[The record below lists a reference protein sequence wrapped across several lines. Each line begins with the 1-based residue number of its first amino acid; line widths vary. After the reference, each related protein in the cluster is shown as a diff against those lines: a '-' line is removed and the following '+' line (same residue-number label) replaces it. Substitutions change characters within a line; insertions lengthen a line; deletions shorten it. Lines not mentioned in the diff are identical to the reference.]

1 MTTTLPKLESPPEP
15 VSPIGGSTDL
25 LDKPSLLD
33 RADTRRESASEF
45 RPLSDR
51 IRALGLLRP
60 RKAWYAR
67 YAVLLGLAIAA
78 IVVGLVMLAGSPW
91 VLALAPAAALV
102 WVQVSYLGHD
112 IGHHQVTQNKLLM
125 RGFGLGLGNLL
136 TGLSFGWWM
145 DKHTRHHANPN
156 HEGQDPDVGEGIIS
170 WSDRQQAKKT
180 GFARLLSRHQ
190 AVLFFPLLT
199 FEGWQ
204 LQVAGLRNLRARPV
218 GARRIEGTLLAVHH
232 LVYFGGL
239 LLLLGPVHAAIF
251 IAIHQALWGF
261 LLGAAFAPNHK
272 GMPMPPPGS
281 KLNHLRKQVLTARD
295 VLGGP
300 VVDFMLGGLNQQIT
314 HHLFPSMARPHLKI
328 AQPIVA
334 AYCAEIG
341 LPYRACGVVESYK
354 QCLTHLET
362 VGHSS

>member
-1 MTTTLPKLESPPEP
+1 MTVTLQPPGAAQAVSSPGATTVAER
-15 VSPIGGSTDL
+15 
-25 LDKPSLLD
+25 PSLED
-33 RADTRRESASEF
+33 RADARAASVSEF

-60 RKAWYAR
+60 RKAWYVR
-67 YAVLLGLAIAA
+67 YAVLLFAGIAA
-78 IVVGLVMLAGSPW
+78 TTVGLVLLAGSPW
-91 VLALAPAAALV
+91 VIALAPVAAVL

-112 IGHHQVTQNKLLM
+112 IGHHQVTQDKRWM
-125 RGFGLGLGNLL
+125 RAFGLSLGNVL
-136 TGLSFGWWM
+136 TGLSFGWWQ

-180 GFARLLSRHQ
+180 GFARWFSRHQ
-190 AVLFFPLLT
+190 AWFFFPLLT

-204 LQVAGLRNLRARPV
+204 LQVAGLRSLRERPRS
-218 GARRIEGTLLAVHH
+218 ARRLEGALLVAHH
-232 LVYFGGL
+232 ILYFGGIVA
-239 LLLLGPVHAAIF
+239 LLGPAHAAIF

-272 GMPMPPPGS
+272 GMPMPPPGA

-300 VVDFMLGGLNQQIT
+300 MTDFMLGGLNQQIT
-314 HHLFPSMARPHLKI
+314 HHLFPSMARPHLKK

-334 AYCAEIG
+334 AYCAELGI
-341 LPYRACGVVESYK
+341 PYRGCGVVESYR
-354 QCLTHLET
+354 QCLTHLED
-362 VGHSS
+362 VGHSAD